1 MLSQKSLRTKFIIQL
16 ASGSTMLILIFSTM
30 LYHYIKINI
39 FETVV
44 QVLNQEAI
52 NLASQNKTNSF
63 DFYTKELGHTPVTVN
78 IVQNKKNLKKPKY
91 TNIKTKQSCSLIL
104 EYPSKNSIIKLETDT
119 TFYNKLISQILTDII
134 IINATM
140 IFLIL
145 FFALFLSRSLLI
157 PIKLL
162 SSKLSKLNEAV
173 LDHIDE
179 NELPLEFKPLGKGI
193 NRLIDRIH
201 TFIGYQK
208 ELFIGIAHE
217 LKTPLAVM
225 KTKNEVT
232 LLKKRDNEK
241 YIETLKNNNTS
252 IDNMNKMISSILEI
266 GRQEG
271 AQFEKPTQIDIIKF
285 VKKTCTN
292 LKMLAQA
299 KDKAIVT
306 KLKPNEFFMN
316 IQPNLFL
323 HIIQNFIQNAIKFS
337 PPNSVIIVKS
347 MVSDDYF
354 KLDVIDEGSGID
366 ESLDLFAPFKRS
378 GDKSGAGLGLFL
390 AKGAADAMNAKI
402 SLKNRTNQNGVIATI
417 KIPISKTS
425 KQLNK
430 EFK

>member
-1 MLSQKSLRTKFIIQL
+1 M
-16 ASGSTMLILIFSTM
+16 
-30 LYHYIKINI
+30 
-39 FETVV
+39 
-44 QVLNQEAI
+44 
-52 NLASQNKTNSF
+52 
-63 DFYTKELGHTPVTVN
+63 
-78 IVQNKKNLKKPKY
+78 
-91 TNIKTKQSCSLIL
+91 L
-104 EYPSKNSIIKLETDT
+104 EYPYKNSIIILDTDT
-119 TFYNKLISQILTDII
+119 TFYNKLVSQVLTDII

-157 PIKLL
+157 PVKLL
-162 SSKLSKLNEAV
+162 SAKLSKLNEIA

-179 NELPLEFKPLGKGI
+179 NEIPLEFKPLGMGI

-232 LLKKRDNEK
+232 LLKPRDNEK
-241 YIETLKNNNTS
+241 YIEALKNNNIS
-252 IDNMNKMISSILEI
+252 IDNMNKMISSILEV

-271 AQFEKPTQIDIIKF
+271 AQFEKPVEIDIIKLIEE
-285 VKKTCTN
+285 TCLN
-292 LKMLAQA
+292 FKILAQS
-299 KDKAIVT
+299 KDKAIIT
-306 KLKPNEFFMN
+306 KLKPDEFFMS

-337 PPNSVIIVKS
+337 PQNSAIIIKS
-347 MVSDDYF
+347 TILDDYF
-354 KLDVIDEGSGID
+354 KLDVVDEGIGID

-378 GDKSGAGLGLFL
+378 GNKSGAGLGLFL
-390 AKGAADAMNAKI
+390 AKGAADAMNAQI
-402 SLKNRTNQNGVIATI
+402 SLKNRSDQKGVIATI

-425 KQLNK
+425 KKLNK
-430 EFK
+430 AFK